1 MSESAKQGTVT
12 LETCPL
18 PPGWNLTEKQRTA
31 VAVLMSGGTRKEAI
45 QTAGYKSEAIT
56 QTFNALISSP
66 RVRPALAY
74 ALRIAGVSDKLKAET
89 LAGALKADKEYCAE
103 GEIVPGGPD
112 HGTRLKALKI
122 ALDLDGDLGATQI
135 QGEESFEA
143 RIQTAQ
149 VAGYSDE

>member
-1 MSESAKQGTVT
+1 MSEPQDVAVPV
-12 LETCPL
+12 LDLPL
-18 PPGWNLTEKQRTA
+18 PPGWNLTEKQRKA
-31 VAVLMSGGTRKEAI
+31 VGAICCGASKKEAL
-45 QTAGYKSEAIT
+45 QVAGYKSEAIT

-74 ALRIAGVSDKLKAET
+74 ALRIAGVTDKLKAET
-89 LAGALKADKEYCAE
+89 LAGALRADKEYCAE

-122 ALDLDGDLGATQI
+122 ALDLDGDLGSTQI
-135 QGEESFEA
+135 QGEESFES

-149 VAGYSDE
+149 VAGYSEE